1 MTNTSKTVLRISTAV
16 ALVTAALSTTV
27 HAEYRCATPGL
38 LTLGEKRACELAR
51 EDTPDALIHFIHST
65 KAIYP
70 GLKIDDYVGKAD
82 TERWE
87 LSRQKTPFEPLA
99 VANANNSAKG
109 AGTLK

>member
-51 EDTPDALIHFIHST
+51 EDTPDVLSAHRPEHILAFSPSKRT
-65 KAIYP
+65 RG
-70 GLKIDDYVGKAD
+70 GL
-82 TERWE
+82 
-87 LSRQKTPFEPLA
+87 
-99 VANANNSAKG
+99 
-109 AGTLK
+109 